1 MRIQCQLIMIQILVK
16 MLSLDD
22 NCLIKT
28 IYNLLRSDADNNITY
43 NGNNWAHQVKMLL
56 CNNGLQNLG
65 TYQTTLST
73 NYAQI
78 KTRLLDIY
86 KQTWYSHINNSRR
99 LETYAIYKQTFDLE
113 TFLKSINTNKYRI
126 SLTKFR
132 LSAHDLAIERDR
144 HEGITCIHREH
155 RTCTNCQ
162 MGMVENEFHFLL
174 VCPKYYDL
182 RRFF

>member
-1 MRIQCQLIMIQILVK
+1 

-73 NYAQI
+73 NYA
-78 KTRLLDIY
+78 
-86 KQTWYSHINNSRR
+86 
-99 LETYAIYKQTFDLE
+99 
-113 TFLKSINTNKYRI
+113 
-126 SLTKFR
+126 
-132 LSAHDLAIERDR
+132 
-144 HEGITCIHREH
+144 
-155 RTCTNCQ
+155 
-162 MGMVENEFHFLL
+162 
-174 VCPKYYDL
+174 
-182 RRFF
+182 